1 MKKILTLCLSSLL
14 LAGCASNEGQSPF
27 KSYFSCDIPAASHYP
42 TIESASDLLVNMRKL
57 GVDAERK
64 NVVAAQWE
72 QQTTDA
78 NEKAK
83 IESCSSEIR
92 QASVQIVQPQ
102 VNRVQQVTTDPA
114 QLTALNDV
122 HTKWLAYMNSI
133 TLKGTDAS
141 LAKAFNT
148 AADKLENM

>member
-14 LAGCASNEGQSPF
+14 LAGCASSEGQSPF

-42 TIESASDLLVNMRKL
+42 IIESTSDLLVNMHKL

-64 NVVAAQWE
+64 NVVAAQWA

-78 NEKAK
+78 SEKAK

-92 QASVQIVQPQ
+92 QASIDIVQPQ
-102 VNRVQQVTTDPA
+102 VSRVQSVTTDSA
-114 QLTALNDV
+114 QLAALNDL

-141 LAKAFNT
+141 LAKAFNN
-148 AADKLENM
+148 AANNLDKM

>member
-14 LAGCASNEGQSPF
+14 LAGCASSEGQSPF

-42 TIESASDLLVNMRKL
+42 TIESTSDLLVNMRKL

-64 NVVAAQWE
+64 NVVAAQWA
-72 QQTTDA
+72 QQATDA
-78 NEKAK
+78 NEKTK

-92 QASVQIVQPQ
+92 QASIEIIQPQ
-102 VNRVQQVTTDPA
+102 VSRVQSVTTGPN
-114 QLTALNDV
+114 QLNALNDV
-122 HTKWLAYMNSI
+122 NAKWLAYMNSI

-141 LAKAFNT
+141 LAKAFNN
-148 AADKLENM
+148 AADNLDKM

>member
-1 MKKILTLCLSSLL
+1 
-14 LAGCASNEGQSPF
+14 
-27 KSYFSCDIPAASHYP
+27 
-42 TIESASDLLVNMRKL
+42 MRKL

-64 NVVAAQWE
+64 NVVAAQWA

-78 NEKAK
+78 SEKAK

-92 QASVQIVQPQ
+92 QASIDIVQPQ
-102 VNRVQQVTTDPA
+102 VSRVQSVTTDSA
-114 QLTALNDV
+114 QLAALNDL

-141 LAKAFNT
+141 LAKAFNN
-148 AADKLENM
+148 AANNLDKM